1 MYIIYDSQC
10 SRKVV
15 IHQHSTTQHNLAQ
28 PKLNSLA
35 SQFSSAAAYSISIS
49 SIGNNILQ
57 KHVSNQQRSP
67 RVGSTTIVTTRK
79 IQTTTTTRT
88 IIGYSLHKTAAIA
101 AVAASAS
108 ASTSA
113 STPAATIPTSKWK
126 TLEILFNY
134 FTYTNQHREKAN
146 ALT

>member
-15 IHQHSTTQHNLAQ
+15 IQQHSTTQHNLAQ
-28 PKLNSLA
+28 PNSTHSHLT
-35 SQFSSAAAYSISIS
+35 AAAYSISIS

-79 IQTTTTTRT
+79 TQTTTRT
-88 IIGYSLHKTAAIA
+88 IIGYSVHKTGKCIYWSIII
-101 AVAASAS
+101 VIVVLVVLVVVVVF
-108 ASTSA
+108 
-113 STPAATIPTSKWK
+113 AT
-126 TLEILFNY
+126 
-134 FTYTNQHREKAN
+134 A
-146 ALT
+146 